1 MNNEPNVFISIITMV
16 LLVALI
22 GVTAYVIYAGIKC
35 FFKENSLEIL
45 KWILLGIL
53 LVNMTTCS
61 FTCEISRAV
70 HQMRVY

>member
-1 MNNEPNVFISIITMV
+1 MNNNEFFGAAVGLVLFIIITV
-16 LLVALI
+16 L
-22 GVTAYVIYAGIKC
+22 GVYIIYKGIKS
-35 FFKENSLEIL
+35 FLYENAMEVI

-53 LVNMTTCS
+53 LINMTTCS